1 MRKSIFCSCVHAVP
15 DTGTCLR
22 TAAGCG
28 ARLAVMKAEKALA
41 KVLCLSMLMLLV
53 AFYPCS
59 GQDSLIVEADTVII
73 EPQDT
78 VAIKSYAQRFSP
90 RKAIL
95 YAAVLPGLGQIYNKK
110 YWKLPLVYG
119 GFFAI
124 GYYINTYNNLYT
136 EYKGYLFYNLENN
149 LRGENDENP
158 QIQLTTGQLR
168 TIVDKARRERD
179 FMIILMGGMYIL
191 QMVDAHVDAHLK
203 EFDLN
208 PNLQVS
214 IEPAMNQD
222 VWTGRTAGVALVL
235 RF

>member
-1 MRKSIFCSCVHAVP
+1 MRESIFCSCVDAVP
-15 DTGTCLR
+15 DSSACSP

-28 ARLAVMKAEKALA
+28 APFRGAEVQKMLT
-41 KVLCLSMLMLLV
+41 KVLCLSVLIVLV
-53 AFYPCS
+53 ALYPCS
-59 GQDSLIVEADTVII
+59 GQDSLIVEADTVIM
-73 EPQDT
+73 ETQDT
-78 VAIKSYAQRFSP
+78 VAIRSYAKRFSP

-119 GFFAI
+119 GFIAI

-158 QIQLTTGQLR
+158 QIRLTTGQLR

-214 IEPAMNQD
+214 IEPTMNQD
-222 VWTGRTAGVALVL
+222 VWTGRTTGLALVF